1 MSLKAG
7 HGGRNNPAKDKPQ
20 GSAGGT
26 TSIRGAD
33 GGKRADSRTVD
44 IEIEDIAY
52 GGAGVGRAGGKV
64 HFVAFTVPGEL
75 VVAEVYA
82 ERKRFSESRLQK
94 VLEPSP
100 ERVKPRC
107 EHFGVCGGC
116 AYQHVPYEVQL
127 RWKREQVRG
136 LFERI
141 GGVKNPPVQEV
152 VPSPKVWGYRNR
164 IRLHSREGRVGFF
177 AKYGRSIVEV
187 RRCEIA
193 EESLNQRLA
202 ALRGAALQEGEI
214 LLDERSGK
222 RFFEQTNT
230 TAAEELVMLVE
241 RLLAAN
247 AGALVDAYCGAGF
260 FGRRLS
266 GCFSKVLG
274 IESNQAAVQEAVRA
288 AGPRERYVC
297 GDVAFEL
304 KRALDLFADEGVV
317 LLLDPPASGLGRGVV
332 ELLGHRAL
340 RQIVYVSCD
349 PATQARDVKA
359 ILERGFRVE
368 TLVPLDMFPQ
378 TADVEVVASLLPG
391 A

>member
-1 MSLKAG
+1 
-7 HGGRNNPAKDKPQ
+7 
-20 GSAGGT
+20 
-26 TSIRGAD
+26 
-33 GGKRADSRTVD
+33 
-44 IEIEDIAY
+44 
-52 GGAGVGRAGGKV
+52 V

>member
-1 MSLKAG
+1 
-7 HGGRNNPAKDKPQ
+7 
-20 GSAGGT
+20 
-26 TSIRGAD
+26 
-33 GGKRADSRTVD
+33 
-44 IEIEDIAY
+44 
-52 GGAGVGRAGGKV
+52 
-64 HFVAFTVPGEL
+64 
-75 VVAEVYA
+75 
-82 ERKRFSESRLQK
+82 
-94 VLEPSP
+94 
-100 ERVKPRC
+100 
-107 EHFGVCGGC
+107 
-116 AYQHVPYEVQL
+116 VQL
-127 RWKREQVRG
+127 RWKREQVRS

-202 ALRGAALQEGEI
+202 ALKGSAPQEGEI
-214 LLDERSGK
+214 LLDERRGK
-222 RFFEQTNT
+222 RFFEQTNDA
-230 TAAEELVMLVE
+230 AAEELVLLVE
-241 RLLAAN
+241 RLLAAD

-260 FGRRLS
+260 FGRRLV
-266 GCFSKVLG
+266 GRFSKVLG

-288 AGPRERYVC
+288 AGPRERYLC
-297 GDVAFEL
+297 GDVVFEL
-304 KRALDLFADEGVV
+304 KRALDLFADDGVV

-359 ILERGFRVE
+359 ILERGFRLE

-378 TADVEVVASLLPG
+378 TADVEVVASLLPV

>member
-1 MSLKAG
+1 
-7 HGGRNNPAKDKPQ
+7 
-20 GSAGGT
+20 
-26 TSIRGAD
+26 
-33 GGKRADSRTVD
+33 
-44 IEIEDIAY
+44 
-52 GGAGVGRAGGKV
+52 VGRAEGKV
-64 HFVAFTVPGEL
+64 HFVAFTVPGER

-116 AYQHVPYEVQL
+116 AYQHVPYPVQL
-127 RWKREQVRG
+127 RWKREQVRS

-141 GGVKNPPVQEV
+141 GGVQNPPVQEV

-177 AKYGRSIVEV
+177 AKYGRSIVEI

-193 EESLNQRLA
+193 EESLNQRLV
-202 ALRGAALQEGEI
+202 ALKGSALQEGEI
-214 LLDERSGK
+214 FLDERREK
-222 RFFEQTNT
+222 RFFEQTNNA
-230 TAAEELVMLVE
+230 AAEELVLLVD
-241 RLLAAN
+241 RLLAAK

-266 GCFSKVLG
+266 GRFSKVLG

-288 AGPRERYVC
+288 AGPGERYLC
-297 GDVAFEL
+297 GDVVYEL
-304 KRALDLFADEGVV
+304 KRALDLFAGDGVV
-317 LLLDPPASGLGRGVV
+317 LLLDPPASGLGPGVV
-332 ELLGHRAL
+332 ELLGHSAL

-359 ILERGFRVE
+359 ILERGFRLE

-378 TADVEVVASLLPG
+378 TADVEVVASLLPVG
-391 A
+391 

>member
-1 MSLKAG
+1 VSLKAG
-7 HGGRNNPAKDKPQ
+7 HGGNNDR
-20 GSAGGT
+20 AGT
-26 TSIRGAD
+26 ADSVVSERGAD
-33 GGKRADSRTVD
+33 GGRRADLGVATID
-44 IEIEDIAY
+44 IENVAY
-52 GGAGVGRAGGKV
+52 GGGGVGRAEGKV
-64 HFVAFTVPGEL
+64 HFVAFTVPGERVL
-75 VVAEVYA
+75 AEVYA
-82 ERKRFSESRLQK
+82 DRKRFSESRLQR

-127 RWKREQVRG
+127 RWKREQVRS

-202 ALRGAALQEGEI
+202 ALKGSAPQEGEI
-214 LLDERSGK
+214 LLDERRGK
-222 RFFEQTNT
+222 RFFEQTNDA
-230 TAAEELVMLVE
+230 AAEELVLLVE
-241 RLLAAN
+241 RLLAAD

-260 FGRRLS
+260 FGRRLA
-266 GCFSKVLG
+266 GRFSKVLG

-288 AGPRERYVC
+288 AGPRERYLC
-297 GDVAFEL
+297 GDVVFEL
-304 KRALDLFADEGVV
+304 KRALDLFADDGVV

-359 ILERGFRVE
+359 ILERGFRLE

-378 TADVEVVASLLPG
+378 TADVEVVASLLPV

>member
-230 TAAEELVMLVE
+230 AAAEELVMLVE